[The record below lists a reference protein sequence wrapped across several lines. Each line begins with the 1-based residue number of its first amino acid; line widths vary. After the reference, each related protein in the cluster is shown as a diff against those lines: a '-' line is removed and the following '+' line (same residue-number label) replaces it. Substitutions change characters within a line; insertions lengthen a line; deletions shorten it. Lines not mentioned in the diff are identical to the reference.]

1 MAKNQFQMHILWF
14 FFHADIKMTRKRP
27 WNLYKYKNSLLKTY
41 FSLIIEYGMYLK
53 CLQKRVNLAA
63 LLVQNKP
70 SAPIRRVENKVEF
83 LERQRHSEKR
93 SFALFTKR
101 KLSILL
107 NFLFPVVSFIGV
119 FSILKCKTLVLK
131 TTTWWKRASHSF
143 DRWHLLRCQI
153 RFFPRPLKWLTWPLE
168 VCGVYW
174 FSLRIFSQTS
184 LQLEIFSP
192 RYNGVRFCWALYV
205 MSDIFFSAGYFFPRN
220 LFACFFPKSVCRT
233 FFLKSPIIPS
243 KVKWSA
249 TKIHQTFGQLTDS
262 DLSIISKGF
271 WNNRGQ
277 YSLGER
283 GGIHF
288 YFPIPGGSVRTDK
301 RWRHTQNVSVVR
313 SAYFN
318 NWLPCIKQVQAS
330 VNPKLFFPY
339 FL

>member
-41 FSLIIEYGMYLK
+41 FSLITEYGMYLK

-70 SAPIRRVENKVEF
+70 NAPIRRVENKVEF
-83 LERQRHSEKR
+83 LERQCHSEKR
-93 SFALFTKR
+93 SFVCKKETKHCFELSLSSCVLYRRIFNLEMQTFSLENHHMMKARQSFFWSMTFTKV
-101 KLSILL
+101 S
-107 NFLFPVVSFIGV
+107 NPFLPS
-119 FSILKCKTLVLK
+119 
-131 TTTWWKRASHSF
+131 
-143 DRWHLLRCQI
+143 
-153 RFFPRPLKWLTWPLE
+153 PPKWLTWPLE

-174 FSLRIFSQTS
+174 FSLRIFSQIS

-192 RYNGVRFCWALYV
+192 RYNGVRFCSALYV

-233 FFLKSPIIPS
+233 FFLKSPITPS

-249 TKIHQTFGQLTDS
+249 PKIHQTFGQLTDS

-283 GGIHF
+283 GEFISTYPYPESLYG
-288 YFPIPGGSVRTDK
+288 RTCGDV
-301 RWRHTQNVSVVR
+301 T
-313 SAYFN
+313 
-318 NWLPCIKQVQAS
+318 
-330 VNPKLFFPY
+330 PKMWV
-339 FL
+339 